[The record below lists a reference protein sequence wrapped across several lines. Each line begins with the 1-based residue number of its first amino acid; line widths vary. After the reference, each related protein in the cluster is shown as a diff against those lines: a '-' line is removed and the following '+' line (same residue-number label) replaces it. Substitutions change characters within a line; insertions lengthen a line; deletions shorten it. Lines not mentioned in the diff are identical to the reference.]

1 MNKVIL
7 MGRLVKDPEVRY
19 TQSSEP
25 LAIARYTLAV
35 KRTYRTQNQPE
46 ADFLSCVAF
55 GKIAEFAEK
64 HLKKGLLISV
74 VGRIQVRNYTD
85 NNGNQKFITEIIVDE
100 HHFTGDKT
108 VNNNEFKNESKS
120 ETKPYS
126 SPISGFKPDY
136 KNEFGWE
143 D

>member
-35 KRTYRTQNQPE
+35 KRNYRTQNQPE
-46 ADFLSCVAF
+46 ADFLNCVAF

-85 NNGNQKFITEIIVDE
+85 NNSNQKFITEIIVDE

-108 VNNNEFKNESKS
+108 ANNNEFKNES

-126 SPISGFKPDY
+126 SPIPGFKPDY